1 MSETLK
7 DQVGKWYS
15 DYGKYINRFRSF
27 PLIYD
32 GLKLVERRI
41 LISLSIE
48 AKGKFTKSARVTGH
62 CMGNL
67 HPHCL
72 AGDTKI
78 CLLDGTEPT
87 IQWLAENKA
96 NEEFWVYSC
105 DPVTGKIVPAKAKLP
120 RIGQVTDTMY
130 QIYLDNDTVVECTA
144 NHPFMLR
151 YQEDNKAATYVRADQ
166 LQVGMS
172 LRPLYITPHSCN
184 GKTYYNAFS
193 TYSKTKAVHQIVGE
207 FFNGEIDQ
215 FHAFHHKDFNP
226 RNNVPENIIRLTRS
240 EHAKIHVH
248 EDPAFKK
255 IAMEALAKGRA
266 TLFDKDGIH
275 RQMCIEKNSK
285 LMTRVNK
292 TLQLTKAIK
301 LVKYLATQYPE
312 VTEEL
317 YNKHRKSFGYNYATI
332 KILIQRGHITSFD
345 DLKQKAQINHT
356 ITDIK
361 VIKLDKAVNF
371 YDLTVDKYNNF
382 AISQG
387 VFVHNS
393 DAYGTLVQ
401 LANNGLVDK
410 QGNFGIAV
418 GIHDEPAAAS
428 RYTEVRMNQ
437 EVYDEA
443 FSMIKYVKEED
454 LEMNPEPLYLP
465 VMLPICLRLK
475 NYCQGIGFGY
485 RTYIPSYTKSDL
497 IKRLDWLLHDK
508 TGDGPIIKPL
518 TDCQLAGSN
527 ADYKQLLTTGK
538 ASIVFKGK
546 LQQFKDAKCVYVYSI
561 PPNKKFQSIINSFK
575 DEITVQKSI
584 GFLDESKTSTKVKF
598 MLTKRGQNLDKLY
611 KKLQQK
617 TSGSVTF
624 ECNMCDLEGNVVLVS
639 VDQMLLNTYQMYK
652 SINELKL
659 KDNIN
664 KLQNEI
670 DELVMMQKIKK
681 VLPDLLKL
689 YPDDLDKLVEGI
701 VSKTDV
707 PEEDVRRILEKYTIH
722 KFMKAKIDID
732 GKTNALNT
740 EKQNLSDLD
749 NFVWQK
755 YQH

>member
-7 DQVGKWYS
+7 EQVTKWYV

-48 AKGKFTKSARVTGH
+48 AKGRFTKSARVCGH

-67 HPHCL
+67 HPH
-72 AGDTKI
+72 
-78 CLLDGTEPT
+78 
-87 IQWLAENKA
+87 
-96 NEEFWVYSC
+96 
-105 DPVTGKIVPAKAKLP
+105 
-120 RIGQVTDTMY
+120 
-130 QIYLDNDTVVECTA
+130 
-144 NHPFMLR
+144 
-151 YQEDNKAATYVRADQ
+151 AD
-166 LQVGMS
+166 S
-172 LRPLYITPHSCN
+172 
-184 GKTYYNAFS
+184 
-193 TYSKTKAVHQIVGE
+193 
-207 FFNGEIDQ
+207 
-215 FHAFHHKDFNP
+215 
-226 RNNVPENIIRLTRS
+226 
-240 EHAKIHVH
+240 
-248 EDPAFKK
+248 
-255 IAMEALAKGRA
+255 
-266 TLFDKDGIH
+266 
-275 RQMCIEKNSK
+275 
-285 LMTRVNK
+285 
-292 TLQLTKAIK
+292 
-301 LVKYLATQYPE
+301 
-312 VTEEL
+312 
-317 YNKHRKSFGYNYATI
+317 
-332 KILIQRGHITSFD
+332 
-345 DLKQKAQINHT
+345 
-356 ITDIK
+356 
-361 VIKLDKAVNF
+361 
-371 YDLTVDKYNNF
+371 
-382 AISQG
+382 
-387 VFVHNS
+387 
-393 DAYGTLVQ
+393 YGTLVQ

-410 QGNFGIAV
+410 QGNFGVAV

-465 VMLPICLRLK
+465 VMLPVCLRLK

-485 RTYIPSYTKSDL
+485 RTYIPSYSKSDL

-508 TGDGPIIKPL
+508 NGDGPIIKPL
-518 TDCQLAGSN
+518 TDCSLGGSKE
-527 ADYKQLLTTGK
+527 DYKQLLTTGK
-538 ASIVFKGK
+538 ASILYKGK
-546 LQQFKDAKCVYVYSI
+546 LELLKNDKCVYVYSI

-575 DEITVQKSI
+575 DEITVQKSV

-639 VDQMLLNTYQMYK
+639 VDQMLLNTYNMYK
-652 SINELKL
+652 NIVELKL
-659 KDNIN
+659 KDNIS

-670 DELVMMQKIKK
+670 DELIMMQKIKK

-701 VSKTDV
+701 ITKTDV
-707 PEEDVRRILEKYTIH
+707 TEENVRRILEKYTIH

-732 GKTNALNT
+732 GKTESLNQ
-740 EKQNLSDLD
+740 EKQNLNDLD
-749 NFVWQK
+749 NYVWQK
-755 YQH
+755 YQ